1 MRFSTKYSSK
11 GYFNSK
17 INVIKLVVPSAGTG
31 CVTGCRNLLVLVS
44 KMCCPAG
51 KESHCRKVPVGL
63 WKENGRECTAGCQSN
78 LIIYLLQRA
87 LWKERSQYEA
97 DDNP

>member
-1 MRFSTKYSSK
+1 MRFSTKYSKK

-17 INVIKLVVPSAGTG
+17 INMSKLVVPSAGTG
-31 CVTGCRNLLVLVS
+31 CLTGCRNLLELMS

-51 KESHCRKVPVGL
+51 KEGHGRKVPVGL
-63 WKENGRECTAGCQSN
+63 WKENGRECVAGNQSS
-78 LIIYLLQRA
+78 LMLQRA
-87 LWKERSQYEA
+87 LWKEKSQYEV